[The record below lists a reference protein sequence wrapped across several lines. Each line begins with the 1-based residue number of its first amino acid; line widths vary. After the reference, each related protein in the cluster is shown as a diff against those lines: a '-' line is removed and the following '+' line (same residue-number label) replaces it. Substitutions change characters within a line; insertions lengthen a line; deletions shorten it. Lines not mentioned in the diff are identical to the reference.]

1 MSRSRASAPSNSAQV
16 RATAVEPLEARTL
29 FVAAYPTAL
38 EQYAVEV
45 INRARANPSAE
56 AARFGIALNEGLSAG
71 TISAAAKQP
80 LAINPHLTDA
90 ARDHSQ
96 WMIDTDQFG
105 HTGAGGSSP
114 GARMSGA
121 GYAFTGSWTWG
132 ENIAYRSGGV
142 NASLVARLHEDLF
155 VDEGIVGRGH
165 RTNMLAPGFREIGTG
180 VVAGQF
186 KGYGVGMLSEEF
198 ATSGSAVYLTGVAY
212 ADTVFKDSFYTPGEG
227 LAGVTVTARRTSDG
241 QVFTTSSW
249 SSGGYSLALPAGT
262 YNLTGSG
269 GGLAKAVSYGGVTVG
284 SQNVKRD
291 FVPGAGDT
299 VGTPQDT
306 TPPTVTLTRAK
317 PLRTGGG
324 KYYNFVV
331 TVTDAGGVNSST
343 LDGADLWIYGPGGYT
358 RVSTFYNVDPTS
370 TATTKVVNYM
380 VKAPGLKWDPADNG
394 AYTIRVQAGQIAD
407 AAGNYAPAGA
417 IGQFAVKVPV
427 VAAPAAVRIAPPFAT
442 RAWTPDEDTVFA

>member
-1 MSRSRASAPSNSAQV
+1 MSDQRTTAPANSAQLH
-16 RATAVEPLEARTL
+16 RARFEPLEPRAL
-29 FVAAYPTAL
+29 FSAVYPTAL

-45 INRARANPSAE
+45 INRARANPTAE
-56 AARFGIALNEGLSAG
+56 AARFDIALNEGLAAG

-80 LAINPHLTDA
+80 LAINPYLTDA

-114 GARMSGA
+114 GARMSAA
-121 GYAFTGSWTWG
+121 GYAFTGSWSWG
-132 ENIAYRSGGV
+132 ENIAYRSGAV

-155 VDEGIVGRGH
+155 VDEGIAGRGH

-212 ADTVFKDSFYTPGEG
+212 TDTVSDDDFYTPGEG
-227 LAGVTVTARRTSDG
+227 LAGVTVTAKRAGDG
-241 QVFTTSSW
+241 KVFTTSTW
-249 SSGGYSLALPAGT
+249 SSGGYSLALPPGT
-262 YNLTGSG
+262 YNLTGAG
-269 GGLAKAVSYGGVTVG
+269 GGLAKAVSYGAVTIN
-284 SQNVKRD
+284 SENLKRD
-291 FVPGAGDT
+291 FVPGAGDA

-306 TPPTVTLTRAK
+306 TPPAVTLTRAK

-331 TVTDAGGVNSST
+331 TVTDPGGVNPAT

-370 TATTKVVNYM
+370 TATTKIINYM
-380 VKAPGLKWDPADNG
+380 VKAPGLKWDPSDNG
-394 AYTIRVQAGQIAD
+394 
-407 AAGNYAPAGA
+407 
-417 IGQFAVKVPV
+417 
-427 VAAPAAVRIAPPFAT
+427 
-442 RAWTPDEDTVFA
+442 